1 MKPENYDR
9 VQALMSTRN
18 ELEYIL
24 EAVRNNQLTLRVP
37 SRHVFP
43 SDHMSHAIISTLK
56 DEIKLI
62 DNELAKL

>member
-9 VQALMSTRN
+9 VLALMNTRN

-24 EAVRNNQLTLRVP
+24 EAARNNQLTLRVP

-43 SDHMSHAIISTLK
+43 SDHMSHAITSTLK

>member
-1 MKPENYDR
+1 MKPVNYGR
-9 VQALMSTRN
+9 VQALMNTRN

-24 EAVRNNQLTLRVP
+24 EAARNHQLTLRVP
-37 SRHVFP
+37 SRYVIP
-43 SDHMSHAIISTLK
+43 SKRMSHAIISTLK

>member
-1 MKPENYDR
+1 MKPENYNR
-9 VQALMSTRN
+9 VQSLMDTRN

-24 EAVRNNQLTLRVP
+24 EAARNHQLTLRVP
-37 SRHVFP
+37 SRHVIP

-62 DNELAKL
+62 DNELASL

>member
-1 MKPENYDR
+1 MKPTNYDR
-9 VQALMSTRN
+9 VQALMDTRN

-24 EAVRNNQLTLRVP
+24 EAARNHQLTLRVP

-62 DNELAKL
+62 DNELASL

>member
-9 VQALMSTRN
+9 VQSLMSTRN

>member
-9 VQALMSTRN
+9 VQALMNTRN

-43 SDHMSHAIISTLK
+43 SDHMSHSIISTLK

>member
-1 MKPENYDR
+1 MKPVNYGR
-9 VQALMSTRN
+9 VQSLMSTRN

-24 EAVRNNQLTLRVP
+24 EAARNHQLTLRVP
-37 SRHVFP
+37 SRHVIP

-56 DEIKLI
+56 NEIKLI

>member
-1 MKPENYDR
+1 MD
-9 VQALMSTRN
+9 TRN

-24 EAVRNNQLTLRVP
+24 EAARNHLLTLRVP
-37 SRHVFP
+37 SRHVIP

>member
-1 MKPENYDR
+1 MKPENYNR
-9 VQALMSTRN
+9 VQSLMSSRN

-24 EAVRNNQLTLRVP
+24 EAARNHLLTLRVP
-37 SRHVFP
+37 SRHVIP

>member
-1 MKPENYDR
+1 MKPVNYDR
-9 VQALMSTRN
+9 VQALMNTRN

-24 EAVRNNQLTLRVP
+24 EAARNHQLTLHVP
-37 SRHVFP
+37 SRHVIP